1 MIAQE
6 RVVTRQACYE
16 QKVKTTKVVIK
27 IGWAL
32 DRVPAESDA
41 LGSVQHRNQLGS
53 LQYTC

>member
-1 MIAQE
+1 M
-6 RVVTRQACYE
+6 VTI
-16 QKVKTTKVVIK
+16 KSHSKIDKTKQPAVIK

-32 DRVPAESDA
+32 DRVPDESDV

>member
-6 RVVTRQACYE
+6 RVVTRQAWYE

-27 IGWAL
+27 IGWTL
-32 DRVPAESDA
+32 ERVPAESGV